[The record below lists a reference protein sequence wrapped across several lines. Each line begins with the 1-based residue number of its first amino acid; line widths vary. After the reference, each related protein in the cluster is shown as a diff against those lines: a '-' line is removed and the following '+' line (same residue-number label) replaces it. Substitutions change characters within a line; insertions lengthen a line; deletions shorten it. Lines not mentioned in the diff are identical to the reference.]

1 MPTTVLALAPR
12 APTWHRYRGGAAI
25 GALLLAIAAPWVV
38 AADASSAAPGAPAAP
53 APQALHVATFDSGF
67 GGYLTAKSIESAATP
82 LLRDYDTTITVHHYG
97 DTKNLPYGEK
107 TPAQIAAL
115 GSAGVLKAFDEGA
128 DMVFIA
134 CNTAST
140 QYASIRSAVDAAY
153 PGQDKPV
160 VSIIDVSTAEARRL
174 LDAALA
180 HKPAASL
187 AILAT
192 PATVRSM
199 VYPRRLAA
207 LYGATIVEQA
217 PRVYR
222 QPRWHGAPGATID
235 SLVQHSLI
243 TLPAG
248 QRVEVYQLAPAN
260 WVELIEHGAD
270 LAAKHEAVH
279 RDLGLLLAALPGHAA
294 PDVVGYFCTH
304 YPIFDGMIRADLAG
318 RAPGAA
324 GTHFIAQGA
333 LMASLFRGMAEAR
346 LRGHERA
353 QPLSDAQLA
362 PLLQQARPVI
372 TISGANGANTRAL
385 ARAMFPGDPE
395 PVVTEQDLGRL
406 DANAAGTPAPAASA
420 DEP

>member
-1 MPTTVLALAPR
+1 MPTTLLALARR
-12 APTWHRYRGGAAI
+12 APRSQCRRGGAAI
-25 GALLLAIAAPWVV
+25 GALLLAIAAPWV
-38 AADASSAAPGAPAAP
+38 APADAASVAP
-53 APQALHVATFDSGF
+53 APEVLHVATFDSGF
-67 GGYLTAKSIESAATP
+67 GGYLTAKSIESAAAP
-82 LLRDYDTTITVHHYG
+82 LLRDYDATITVHHYG

-153 PGQDKPV
+153 PGQAKPV

-207 LYGATIVEQA
+207 LYGATIDEQA
-217 PRVYR
+217 PRVYT
-222 QPRWHGAPGATID
+222 QARWHGAAGATID
-235 SLVQHSLI
+235 SLVQQSRL
-243 TLPAG
+243 TLPSG
-248 QRVEVYQLAPAN
+248 QRVDVYQLAPAN
-260 WVELIEHGAD
+260 WVELIEHGAGLD
-270 LAAKHEAVH
+270 EKHEAVH
-279 RDLGLLLAALPGHAA
+279 RDLGLLLAALPGQAA

-318 RAPGAA
+318 RAPGAN
-324 GTHFIAQGA
+324 GTHYIAQGA
-333 LMASLFRGMAEAR
+333 LMAGLFREMAEAR
-346 LRGHERA
+346 LKGHERA
-353 QPLSDAQLA
+353 QPLTDAQLA
-362 PLLQQARPVI
+362 PLLVEARPAI
-372 TISGANGANTRAL
+372 TISGANGAVTRAL
-385 ARAMFPGDPE
+385 AHAVFPGDPE

-406 DANAAGTPAPAASA
+406 DADAAGARGSAPG
-420 DEP
+420 P